1 MAPLAGLFPNISL
14 RKSNWFQRYSSYL
27 LLTQSHGNSTVA
39 SIVRQA
45 AGATP
50 ASYVAVAGGSYEAP
64 M

>member
-1 MAPLAGLFPNISL
+1 L

-50 ASYVAVAGGSYEAP
+50 ASYVAVAGGLYEAP